1 MLDARKEGE
10 GPKILQRQKS
20 RSRRKVKQEMARE
33 KKKQKKWDGSQV
45 EVLVAA
51 LRLYRK
57 S

>member
-33 KKKQKKWDGSQV
+33 EKTKKWDGSQV
-45 EVLVAA
+45 EVFLAA

>member
-1 MLDARKEGE
+1 MLEREGE

-33 KKKQKKWDGSQV
+33 EKKKKKWDGSQV

-57 S
+57 F